1 MKVIKTVATT
11 LLLSL
16 FSLSSFAD
24 SATQKILDNFQQYP
38 FSQITVAHR
47 AQAGVESRIF
57 PENSLAAIN
66 LAINR
71 GVGIIEIDPRLTA
84 DGHYVLLHD
93 ETLDRTTN
101 VEEIFPQYKKTV
113 NMPVRFCF
121 LSSR

>member
-101 VEEIFPQYKKTV
+101 VEEVFPQYKKTV